1 MSTFNDSTTLSVTV
15 NDVETDKEDRPFS
28 VSTTVVENTTNVKI
42 TRVEAV

>member
-1 MSTFNDSTTLSVTV
+1 MSTFNDSTTLTVTL

-28 VSTTVVENTTNVKI
+28 VSATVVENATNVTI